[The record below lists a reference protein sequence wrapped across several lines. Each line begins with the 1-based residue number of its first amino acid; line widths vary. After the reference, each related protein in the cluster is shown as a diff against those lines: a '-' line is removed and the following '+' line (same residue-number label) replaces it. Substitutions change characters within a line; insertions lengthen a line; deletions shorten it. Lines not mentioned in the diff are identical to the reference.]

1 MSFGERAPGRARI
14 AVSILATLAA
24 LGAGDEAFSQN
35 YPSRPI
41 RFLVGSPPGSGSD
54 LVTRLL
60 AQKLAER
67 FGQPV
72 VVEQRPGGAGLLAN
86 EALTKSLPDG
96 HTLVLLSGAHPA
108 AAALN
113 RALPYDPVRDFAMV
127 GTVVAYP
134 LVISVA
140 PDSPIRSF
148 SDLLERSRATPG
160 RLTYSM
166 TPGTL
171 VHLLGE
177 WINIEAST
185 TILGVPYKGSAN
197 ALVDVL
203 AGRVDVTIETGTA
216 SFGHIRSGKL
226 RALAVSSAARHPSIP
241 ELPTISETLPD
252 VEMSSW
258 LGLAAPSGT
267 PRAIVERLNSEA
279 RAILEMPDVRQR
291 LADLSG
297 VPAPSSPE
305 EMRALIE
312 REIARWKRV
321 VDLKNIERQN

>member
-1 MSFGERAPGRARI
+1 MTGAFR
-14 AVSILATLAA
+14 LAAALLAA
-24 LGAGDEAFSQN
+24 LAASGEAVSQT
-35 YPSRPI
+35 YPVRPV

-54 LVTRLL
+54 LVSRLL
-60 AQKLAER
+60 GQKLAER

-72 VVEQRPGGAGLLAN
+72 VVEQKPGGAGLLAN
-86 EALTKSLPDG
+86 DALVKSAPDG
-96 HTLVLLSGAHPA
+96 HTMVLLSGAHPA
-108 AAALN
+108 AAVLN
-113 RALPYDPVRDFAMV
+113 RALPYDPVRDFGMV

-134 LVISVA
+134 LVIAVA
-140 PDSPIRSF
+140 PGSPIRSF
-148 SDLLERSRATPG
+148 ADLIERARAAPG
-160 RLTYSM
+160 KLTYSM

-177 WINIEAST
+177 WINIEAGT

-203 AGRVDVTIETGTA
+203 AGRVDATIETGTA

-226 RALAVSSAARHPSIP
+226 RALAVSSPARHPALP
-241 ELPTISETLPD
+241 ELQAISETLPG
-252 VEMSSW
+252 VEVNSW
-258 LGLAAPSGT
+258 LGLAVPAAT
-267 PRAIVERLNSEA
+267 PRAIIDRLNREIRSIIE
-279 RAILEMPDVRQR
+279 LPDVRQR

-297 VPAPSSPE
+297 VPTPSSPE

-321 VDLKNIERQN
+321 VEVKNIERQN